1 MLHAEHRGAFIPP
14 LPQKTLIENSS
25 EEFLKLRRADLQ
37 VTTTGDRA
45 ERDLTAMNTAVH
57 GGGRQCGQTAMKGFG
72 VCGDKLTCCTVT
84 RVLGTRGG
92 GAGRE
97 VVRVCRPEMQVLTE
111 GLTAL
116 PLLLFKLRPRCHRCA
131 FQCYIS
137 FLAVPLALPDCPKC
151 SSSPQA
157 YLRSIAS
164 HPLLQ
169 RSETL
174 KVFLL
179 QPGDLSRNPAWLMLS
194 AAHAPKRFGEASS
207 TLPMPTSLLAGR
219 C

>member
-1 MLHAEHRGAFIPP
+1 MQARPAGADRRVHRLYLSCSP
-14 LPQKTLIENSS
+14 
-25 EEFLKLRRADLQ
+25 
-37 VTTTGDRA
+37 
-45 ERDLTAMNTAVH
+45 
-57 GGGRQCGQTAMKGFG
+57 C
-72 VCGDKLTCCTVT
+72 
-84 RVLGTRGG
+84 
-92 GAGRE
+92 
-97 VVRVCRPEMQVLTE
+97 
-111 GLTAL
+111 
-116 PLLLFKLRPRCHRCA
+116 LFELRPRCHRCA
-131 FQCYIS
+131 FQCPMTATAPS
-137 FLAVPLALPDCPKC
+137 WLRCATCLALTVLNVPPP
-151 SSSPQA
+151 PQA